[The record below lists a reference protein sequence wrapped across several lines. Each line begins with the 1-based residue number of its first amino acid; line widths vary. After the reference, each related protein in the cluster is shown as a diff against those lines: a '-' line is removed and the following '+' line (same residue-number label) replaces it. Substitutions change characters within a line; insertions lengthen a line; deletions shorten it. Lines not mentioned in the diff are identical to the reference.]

1 MRSLVGSTPA
11 LFRHSPGN
19 LKQVSARFASGLL
32 QVACLAEFHKR
43 KQTNLI
49 RAYRYLMRL
58 LMLSTSD
65 TTSRSV
71 VPSSLEPMITPL
83 PDTGMMVSI

>member
-1 MRSLVGSTPA
+1 
-11 LFRHSPGN
+11 
-19 LKQVSARFASGLL
+19 
-32 QVACLAEFHKR
+32 
-43 KQTNLI
+43 
-49 RAYRYLMRL
+49 LMRL